1 VIRKTFEFFVI
12 FAQGFDARIQLTE
25 SMIYLGL
32 AAHDRTLP
40 GALSALHVILWKF
53 VLIAFTRVDTD
64 SATFE
69 PVNVWLQAVRRFRR
83 NLQALGVVEAR
94 RQQRAINLGRQ
105 PPSTRGTDEAAKPL
119 AHWDAEAGVFEIDK
133 RATDL
138 FELLDDELH
147 TYGSS
152 AHR

>member
-1 VIRKTFEFFVI
+1 MRMNVHIAMNVYM
-12 FAQGFDARIQLTE
+12 L
-25 SMIYLGL
+25 YLG
-32 AAHDRTLP
+32 
-40 GALSALHVILWKF
+40 GE
-53 VLIAFTRVDTD
+53 
-64 SATFE
+64 E
-69 PVNVWLQAVRRFRR
+69 PV
-83 NLQALGVVEAR
+83 R

-119 AHWDAEAGVFEIDK
+119 AHWDAEAGVFETDK